1 MRTIKLTL
9 MALVPVLTLATNA
22 MAADGSDSALGK
34 AAVALA
40 IGLAAFGGTMGQG
53 KVASTALDGISRNPG
68 ASGQMQTP
76 LILGLAFVESL
87 VIFTWLMIF
96 LLS

>member
-1 MRTIKLTL
+1 MRTLKLTL
-9 MALVPVLTLATNA
+9 MAFVPVLTFASTA
-22 MAADGSDSALGK
+22 MAADGSDSSLGK
-34 AAVALA
+34 AAIALA

-53 KVASTALDGISRNPG
+53 KVASTALDGISRNPC